1 MMPQS
6 TLNKKPAV
14 TIKHQA
20 AKPKVTEEQS
30 INIINNLFEQLDRK
44 EAEELEDINASAAI
58 MTELNKPIAF
68 NKEDQLYNKYNIAPA
83 TASNYESGPSTVGVP
98 AAGAGLVGQVHNTS
112 NPFSKKRKLDEIC
125 QSVIAETKTEKQQL
139 PMKPPQSTN
148 TSYFDAK
155 SQHEIE

>member
-44 EAEELEDINASAAI
+44 EAEELEDINASSAI
-58 MTELNKPIAF
+58 MAELNRPIAF
-68 NKEDQLYNKYNIAPA
+68 NKED
-83 TASNYESGPSTVGVP
+83 
-98 AAGAGLVGQVHNTS
+98 
-112 NPFSKKRKLDEIC
+112 
-125 QSVIAETKTEKQQL
+125 
-139 PMKPPQSTN
+139 
-148 TSYFDAK
+148 
-155 SQHEIE
+155 